1 MPVPGTLA
9 ATQKHWQAAEEA
21 FQKAVD
27 INRQYRL
34 PYYEARSLLEL
45 AEMHLF
51 RGESGDCEKGMLL
64 LDQSLSIFQGM
75 GAAKM
80 AERVLAQKEA
90 LSM

>member
-1 MPVPGTLA
+1 M
-9 ATQKHWQAAEEA
+9 
-21 FQKAVD
+21 
-27 INRQYRL
+27 Y
-34 PYYEARSLLEL
+34 
-45 AEMHLF
+45 LF
-51 RGESGDCEKGMLL
+51 RGESGDGEKGMLL